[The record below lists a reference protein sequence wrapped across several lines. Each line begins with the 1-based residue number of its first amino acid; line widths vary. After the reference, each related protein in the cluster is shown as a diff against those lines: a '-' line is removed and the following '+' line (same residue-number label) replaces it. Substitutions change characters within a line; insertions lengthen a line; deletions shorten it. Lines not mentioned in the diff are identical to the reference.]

1 MSIDIKEKIISP
13 CIKVCKPNWKGY
25 CAGCYRNIL
34 EITHWATMSDDER
47 RRTMAEIPKR
57 KEVIQFGSQKTK
69 NCQMIP

>member
-1 MSIDIKEKIISP
+1 MPIDFKNKIISP

-25 CAGCYRNIL
+25 CVGCYRDIL

-57 KEVIQFGSQKTK
+57 KELYKLDIKKQLTVK
-69 NCQMIP
+69 